1 MKIKH
6 NKKRNVAFV
15 YEALVKEITVA
26 VIKNDTAAKD
36 KAVSVMTKHFSGD
49 SILKKQ
55 LDCYRSLYETKIPN
69 KNMCEKIVQEARAFH
84 RLLDPQEL
92 FNKQTELIDDV
103 NKEVTSDVFNNFVP
117 NYKTLA
123 TIYQLFSAKNTPK
136 STIIMESQL
145 VQHLSG
151 VDGDIEKMKPVDS
164 LVLTSFIDKFNDKY
178 SDKLTTEQNK
188 LLNLYIMSFSDNS
201 LSLKSFLNEEIS
213 RLKKVVEESIE
224 IEEFTAD
231 EEMKE
236 KASRIIEKL
245 NSFKASQPSES
256 VISTV
261 LKTQA
266 LAEELT

>member
-1 MKIKH
+1 
-6 NKKRNVAFV
+6 
-15 YEALVKEITVA
+15 
-26 VIKNDTAAKD
+26 
-36 KAVSVMTKHFSGD
+36 
-49 SILKKQ
+49 
-55 LDCYRSLYETKIPN
+55 
-69 KNMCEKIVQEARAFH
+69 
-84 RLLDPQEL
+84 
-92 FNKQTELIDDV
+92 
-103 NKEVTSDVFNNFVP
+103 
-117 NYKTLA
+117 
-123 TIYQLFSAKNTPK
+123 
-136 STIIMESQL
+136 
-145 VQHLSG
+145 
-151 VDGDIEKMKPVDS
+151 MKPVDS
-164 LVLTSFIDKFNDKY
+164 LVLTSFIDKFNNKY

-231 EEMKE
+231 DEMKE

-266 LAEELT
+266 LAEELA

>member
-1 MKIKH
+1 
-6 NKKRNVAFV
+6 
-15 YEALVKEITVA
+15 
-26 VIKNDTAAKD
+26 
-36 KAVSVMTKHFSGD
+36 
-49 SILKKQ
+49 
-55 LDCYRSLYETKIPN
+55 
-69 KNMCEKIVQEARAFH
+69 
-84 RLLDPQEL
+84 
-92 FNKQTELIDDV
+92 
-103 NKEVTSDVFNNFVP
+103 
-117 NYKTLA
+117 
-123 TIYQLFSAKNTPK
+123 
-136 STIIMESQL
+136 MESQL